1 MSWGPDPVASSQKP
15 HPRFVTLVGGKLSLL
30 DSLGT
35 DRSLSMS
42 RAHEAAHFRTPG
54 ARESVCQGSILP
66 PRVAQKPGPDQGG
79 IFEGVWGLGGLARE
93 EWGAWA
99 EKPTRNY
106 RSPSSPQ
113 KVTRGQKPRPEP
125 REPQSRPRHG
135 SRAWPRAASLGKVA
149 WAVARLLVAFGDS
162 LWISAD
168 FGGARVGSGGSGEP
182 RGSAPRTWRL

>member
-79 IFEGVWGLGGLARE
+79 IFERVWGLGGLARE
-93 EWGAWA
+93 EWGPGRRNLPATTVPLLPLKKSREDKSPALNPGNPEADPGMGA
-99 EKPTRNY
+99 E
-106 RSPSSPQ
+106 
-113 KVTRGQKPRPEP
+113 RGLGR
-125 REPQSRPRHG
+125 RASGRLHG
-135 SRAWPRAASLGKVA
+135 Q
-149 WAVARLLVAFGDS
+149 
-162 LWISAD
+162 
-168 FGGARVGSGGSGEP
+168 
-182 RGSAPRTWRL
+182 